1 MSQPLASQKVKTGL
15 QKAMELRLEK
25 SKTTTELGEL
35 RRQLATILDDQTRMR
50 ANIKELPTTSQIHA
64 RLLKKFDEQETQIE
78 KYRAD
83 IKKLEGTE
91 HAQDVA
97 FRAYLAGFTA
107 E

>member
-1 MSQPLASQKVKTGL
+1 
-15 QKAMELRLEK
+15 
-25 SKTTTELGEL
+25 
-35 RRQLATILDDQTRMR
+35 MR

-83 IKKLEGTE
+83 IKKLETQE
-91 HAQDVA
+91 HEQDKALRDFLAA
-97 FRAYLAGFTA
+97 FTV